1 MLFEVRTDRS
11 WGTIFTVTELSP
23 YSLFVLCC
31 REFNSEG
38 KLGGGGE
45 HMQIKTTLMENE
57 IKMKTLQF
65 LTMGDHWK
73 FLPLLDCDS

>member
-11 WGTIFTVTELSP
+11 WGTTFTVTELSL

-38 KLGGGGE
+38 KLGGGGDGGVRKQE
-45 HMQIKTTLMENE
+45 KSISKSTLFC
-57 IKMKTLQF
+57 F
-65 LTMGDHWK
+65 LD
-73 FLPLLDCDS
+73 F